1 MTTKPAVEQ
10 ITAAMSGDRVEQCQR
25 CKNQYILVE
34 LCQRCA
40 NQYILIWLSPG
51 DDYNDFGDRYC
62 PFCGLQT
69 DELTGSVIL

>member
-10 ITAAMSGDRVEQCQR
+10 TTAAMPGDRVE
-25 CKNQYILVE
+25 K
-34 LCQRCA
+34 CQRCA
-40 NQYILIWLSPG
+40 NQYILIWLKPG

-69 DELTGSVIL
+69 DELTGSVIS

>member
-1 MTTKPAVEQ
+1 MTTIPAVGQ
-10 ITAAMSGDRVEQCQR
+10 ITAAMSGDIVEQ
-25 CKNQYILVE
+25 
-34 LCQRCA
+34 CQRCA

-69 DELTGSVIL
+69 DELTGSVIS